1 MPKGRIQSLYG
12 EGREGSIMSSW
23 NAFAL
28 FFLLLFILHSPTVE
42 GSQKS
47 NSAVSYT
54 LCENFVWAKD
64 SGRFIL
70 EVRSNSNPDRKSIVV
85 FRPDDK
91 HTGFLNEKIKQ
102 NDVKFVQYVSYH
114 EICFQS
120 LVIDTTIIIDQP
132 TFLNESCDD
141 DDTRLCKEWGTELH
155 PVPVCPEVLTKLLKD
170 KGDLRSPPSEIPG
183 PNEFKPP
190 EYNIANDMVQA
201 SFDIAEGTSELFRK
215 VVKGKLEALDEA
227 KKVKWTEIGK
237 RLGGFNFNS
246 FMKALGPLFS
256 IFSGIA
262 SIITTFVTPN
272 PFDELA
278 NGVQGDK
285 STTFAH

>member
-1 MPKGRIQSLYG
+1 M
-12 EGREGSIMSSW
+12 
-23 NAFAL
+23 
-28 FFLLLFILHSPTVE
+28 
-42 GSQKS
+42 
-47 NSAVSYT
+47 
-54 LCENFVWAKD
+54 
-64 SGRFIL
+64 
-70 EVRSNSNPDRKSIVV
+70 
-85 FRPDDK
+85 
-91 HTGFLNEKIKQ
+91 
-102 NDVKFVQYVSYH
+102 SYH

-120 LVIDTTIIIDQP
+120 LVVDTTIIIDQP

-285 STTFAH
+285 STTFAHSQ